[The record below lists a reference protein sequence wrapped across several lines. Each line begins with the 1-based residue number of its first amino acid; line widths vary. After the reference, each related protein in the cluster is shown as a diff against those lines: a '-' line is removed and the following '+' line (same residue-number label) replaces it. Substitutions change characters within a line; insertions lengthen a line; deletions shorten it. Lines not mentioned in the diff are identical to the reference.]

1 MNKFLVLLYFSLIFS
16 YTLCQECS
24 ADGCSGKQI
33 PDGEVQ
39 DHYVC
44 AKSGEECA
52 WTLLCN
58 YAVRSNPEG
67 GEDESFTCSSQ
78 PVTNKDIYAC
88 VDNSESGNCKE
99 VSICESIQKQNEA
112 DPESYQCSQK
122 PVSDSDKFVCAVNED
137 TNEGASAC

>member
-16 YTLCQECS
+16 YTLCEECQ
-24 ADGCSGKQI
+24 ANDCSGQQT
-33 PDGEVQ
+33 PNEAEQ

-67 GEDESFTCSSQ
+67 GEDDSFTCSSQ

-99 VSICESIQKQNEA
+99 VRHQTAQNILLKAKEKKKLKLA
-112 DPESYQCSQK
+112 
-122 PVSDSDKFVCAVNED
+122 
-137 TNEGASAC
+137 